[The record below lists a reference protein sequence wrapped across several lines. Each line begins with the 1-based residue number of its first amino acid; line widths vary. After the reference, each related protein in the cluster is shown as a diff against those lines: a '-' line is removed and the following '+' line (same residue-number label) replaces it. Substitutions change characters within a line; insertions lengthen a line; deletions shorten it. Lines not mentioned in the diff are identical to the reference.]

1 MQIEINSTTLTL
13 APASLLAVRDG
24 AGTRI
29 LCRSGCLWITQ
40 EGEIKDSVVGA
51 GEVLTIRRPGRT
63 LISALEASS
72 LTLVGP
78 DTRDVSLQRQRVRPP
93 RLVAE
98 SVACG

>member
-1 MQIEINSTTLTL
+1 MQIELNSSTLTL
-13 APASLLAVRDG
+13 APASLLAVQDG

-29 LCRSGCLWITQ
+29 LCRSGCLWVTQ

-78 DTRDVSLQRQRVRPP
+78 DTREISVQRHTARAP